1 MLTRNEVSGH
11 LEEAGRHSIVV
22 VCKEELTELLTRAPF
37 PPDPE
42 GLFKEAIQFIPENEH
57 SGNYYH

>member
-11 LEEAGRHSIVV
+11 LEDAGRHSIVV
-22 VCKEELTELLTRAPF
+22 VCREELTELLNRAIF

-42 GLFKEAIQFIPENEH
+42 GLFKEAVQLIPENEH
-57 SGNYYH
+57 HDNY